1 MLEPDTPVACKPDLI
16 TYSIMIKGYC
26 KDRNIEQAFR
36 TQQMMERAGIKSDFA
51 LYKSLIIGCVKN
63 NQMEMALKV
72 YQNMRMLGIRSQ
84 NVYRIEK
91 KVGRAGTLAVNS
103 LHGEDGEESADPSD
117 LSEFYEI
124 CKQASGRHTKWR
136 KNNFLL

>member
-1 MLEPDTPVACKPDLI
+1 M
-16 TYSIMIKGYC
+16 
-26 KDRNIEQAFR
+26 
-36 TQQMMERAGIKSDFA
+36 
-51 LYKSLIIGCVKN
+51 IGCVKN

-72 YQNMRMLGIRSQ
+72 YQNMRTLGIHSE
-84 NVYRIEK
+84 NVYRLEK
-91 KVGRAGTLAVNS
+91 KGGAV
-103 LHGEDGEESADPSD
+103 SAEVTRVPDFDPKD